1 MQFLRIRSFARIYS
15 IRSCA
20 FEMNYQRDVR
30 VNRSCIRKHICMCF
44 LGEEIFLATRKNRL
58 LTVLR
63 HDLEAKQEHSFFF
76 RVRKKKNEFIQE
88 FKWHFCKH

>member
-1 MQFLRIRSFARIYS
+1 
-15 IRSCA
+15 
-20 FEMNYQRDVR
+20 
-30 VNRSCIRKHICMCF
+30 MCF

-76 RVRKKKNEFIQE
+76 RVRKKK
-88 FKWHFCKH
+88 K